1 MGKDDF
7 SKIPNGG
14 PGIEN
19 RLSLLY
25 THGVVPGLLD
35 MNRLVEVFSTNSA
48 RLFGLFPRK
57 GTIVVGSDADIVL
70 FDPDE
75 ETVISAQTHHMN
87 VDYNLYEGMK
97 VKGVPQVVIANGEAI
112 IEGGQYTGT
121 PGSGRFLK
129 RSTL

>member
-35 MNRLVEVFSTNSA
+35 MNRLVDVFSTTAA
-48 RLFGLFPRK
+48 RLFGLFWPLSNSNYPEP
-57 GTIVVGSDADIVL
+57 T
-70 FDPDE
+70 
-75 ETVISAQTHHMN
+75 QTSPP
-87 VDYNLYEGMK
+87 VWSIKLRVKVQNL
-97 VKGVPQVVIANGEAI
+97 
-112 IEGGQYTGT
+112 
-121 PGSGRFLK
+121 
-129 RSTL
+129 